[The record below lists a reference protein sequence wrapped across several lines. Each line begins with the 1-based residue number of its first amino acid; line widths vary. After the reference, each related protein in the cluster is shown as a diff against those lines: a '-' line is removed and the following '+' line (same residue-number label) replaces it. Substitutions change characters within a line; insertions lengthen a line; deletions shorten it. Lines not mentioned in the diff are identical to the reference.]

1 MPQKP
6 GPGLSD
12 ILGEMEESQLGAW
25 SKIEKYSRDTWNW
38 TGPES
43 TLRKIEQ
50 NHIRRLWFLWRDE
63 GWLIASNPKPP
74 GEKKSKSEECPRSLQ
89 WYVAWWGQQ
98 ARTVGIGPPATA
110 WHVRHTH
117 TKTMIVV
124 KPIERMNDVQE
135 IVFFS
140 FHFPSVFLLGVFCA
154 QEED

>member
-63 GWLIASNPKPP
+63 GWLTDSNSKTTGRKKIEIWGVSPEPSVVCCLMRSASQNL
-74 GEKKSKSEECPRSLQ
+74 SEWTR
-89 WYVAWWGQQ
+89 QQ
-98 ARTVGIGPPATA
+98 QLDTP
-110 WHVRHTH
+110 TH
-117 TKTMIVV
+117 TKRMIVV

-135 IVFFS
+135 MVFFS